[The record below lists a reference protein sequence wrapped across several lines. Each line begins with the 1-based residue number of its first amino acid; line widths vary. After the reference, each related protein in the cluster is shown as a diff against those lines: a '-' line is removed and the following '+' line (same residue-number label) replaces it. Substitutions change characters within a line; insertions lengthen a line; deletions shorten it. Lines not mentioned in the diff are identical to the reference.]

1 MRKSAK
7 NQYATTPAPTYSMHI
22 APGFHFCRDND
33 RKVHALNKIK
43 STNSIF
49 LNDKEE
55 FVQGFRKFLSEDLEV
70 DSLASHP
77 ARTN

>member
-7 NQYATTPAPTYSMHI
+7 NQYATTPAPHI
-22 APGFHFCRDND
+22 APGFHFCCDND

-55 FVQGFRKFLSEDLEV
+55 FVQGFRKFLSEDLDV
-70 DSLASHP
+70 DSLASHH